1 MPKRAA
7 TGAVGM
13 SSSPDPVVQDY
24 LTEVAH
30 RCRDVVGD
38 DLVGVYAGGSLAL
51 DGYRPGRSD
60 IDVAVVVRDTLDEAT
75 KRALVSAL
83 RHESLPCPARGLELV
98 VYRADVAAS
107 GRVDPGFEVELNTG
121 ARMDF
126 RATFDPDAR
135 PPQDGS
141 FWYAVDRSILA
152 DHGRSVV
159 GPPAGGV
166 FASPADWDLAG
177 LLAESLRWHLAS
189 PAAATDDAVLNACR
203 AVHRVRSGRWLS
215 KAAAGAAV
223 VFDPGPLDPALVRAA
238 FRARDGGPSLDP
250 AAVRRFQLDVLH
262 LLGG

>member
-13 SSSPDPVVQDY
+13 SSSPDPAVQDY

-38 DLVGVYAGGSLAL
+38 EVVGVYAGGSLAL

-60 IDVAVVVRDTLDEAT
+60 IDVAVVVAGRLDDEA
-75 KRALVSAL
+75 KRSLVSAL

-126 RATFDPDAR
+126 RATFDPAAR

-141 FWYAVDRSILA
+141 FWYAVDRSILHE
-152 DHGRSVV
+152 HGKAVF
-159 GPPAGGV
+159 GPPAVEVFGEVGGLRSV
-166 FASPADWDLAG
+166 
-177 LLAESLRWHLAS
+177 LAESVRWHLDHAR
-189 PAAATDDAVLNACR
+189 ADGVLGAHR
-203 AVHRVRSGRWLS
+203 ALIRVRTGRWVSKLEAARIVQEEALHELS
-215 KAAAGAAV
+215 
-223 VFDPGPLDPALVRAA
+223 R
-238 FRARDGGPSLDP
+238 
-250 AAVRRFQLDVLH
+250 
-262 LLGG
+262 